1 MAPPEQHD
9 YEPVSGLSFEDK
21 EVDVPYSDQNS
32 EDEPFLESRAPLRL
46 SRIKRSLP
54 WILCAVFATTSAV
67 LTFLLFRQKGRIGVG
82 YINDFRK
89 SFHARKLTLA
99 SKAEFCCSVDPAS
112 IPLEQV
118 RFTGSPEF
126 DSQGKMHHKPWDES
140 TPWPEN
146 VRYFGEPSLEIDE
159 NWSKLIGL
167 RYFSISEEEAKS
179 VWPDSYNDYIDQ
191 LQGGYTAG

>member
-67 LTFLLFRQKGRIGVG
+67 LTFLLFRQKGRIGEG

-99 SKAEFCCSVDPAS
+99 SKTEF
-112 IPLEQV
+112 L
-118 RFTGSPEF
+118 F
-126 DSQGKMHHKPWDES
+126 
-140 TPWPEN
+140 
-146 VRYFGEPSLEIDE
+146 
-159 NWSKLIGL
+159 
-167 RYFSISEEEAKS
+167 FSGPRKYSS
-179 VWPDSYNDYIDQ
+179 
-191 LQGGYTAG
+191 